1 MMLAVLTVLGA
12 LAALAQLGVLPLLFL
27 DPLTQPL
34 LPVALVAGWCLVRGP
49 SEAWPTL
56 LLAPVLLGVLSE
68 ERVGWF
74 VLALL
79 PTAVAAVVL
88 LHLGRDTAAHAPRR
102 LASAACV
109 GALGAACHASVLA
122 LASGRPLLL
131 LEAAEGLAMAAC
143 VTAAL
148 SALVAA
154 AVWPTRPRARGLFG

>member
-1 MMLAVLTVLGA
+1 MLAVLTVLGA

-49 SEAWPTL
+49 AEAWPTL
-56 LLAPVLLGVLSE
+56 LLAPALLGVLSE

-79 PTAVAAVVL
+79 PTAAVAVALLYFARNAVV
-88 LHLGRDTAAHAPRR
+88 RAPRR
-102 LASAACV
+102 LASAACA
-109 GALGAACHASVLA
+109 GAVGAACHASVLA

-131 LEAAEGLAMAAC
+131 VDAVAGLALAVC

-154 AVWPTRPRARGLFG
+154 AVWRTRPRARGLFG